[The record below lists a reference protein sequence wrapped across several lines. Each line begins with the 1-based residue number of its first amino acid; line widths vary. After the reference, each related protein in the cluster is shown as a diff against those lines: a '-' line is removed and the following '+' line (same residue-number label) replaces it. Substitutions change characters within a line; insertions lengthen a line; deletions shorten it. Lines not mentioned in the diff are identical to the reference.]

1 MPVKGETASQETTR
15 KAGRGGL
22 ALAAGKIYFIFLGL
36 IQQIVLQRV
45 LGLDGYGGLSTVLS
59 LASITYNP
67 IVSSSIQGVSRAVA
81 QSPDAERPQALR
93 RTVGIHFLLSVPVAL
108 AFFFAAPLG
117 GESLRAP
124 HLVSALRIVSFVILF
139 YGLYTPLVG
148 ALNGQQKF
156 FHQAGLDAA
165 AATLPADP
173 GIEDKRVRGG
183 VVSAGRDRD
192 AIWDALQR
200 KEVYATSGR
209 RTLLWFDLLGAAPND
224 QAGSAPMGACW
235 RARWPSS

>member
-81 QSPDAERPQALR
+81 QSPDEERPQASHERQTCQDLKGQRVAASCVVDETRER
-93 RTVGIHFLLSVPVAL
+93 R
-108 AFFFAAPLG
+108 
-117 GESLRAP
+117 R
-124 HLVSALRIVSFVILF
+124 R
-139 YGLYTPLVG
+139 
-148 ALNGQQKF
+148 
-156 FHQAGLDAA
+156 HQ
-165 AATLPADP
+165 
-173 GIEDKRVRGG
+173 ER
-183 VVSAGRDRD
+183 
-192 AIWDALQR
+192 
-200 KEVYATSGR
+200 
-209 RTLLWFDLLGAAPND
+209 
-224 QAGSAPMGACW
+224 
-235 RARWPSS
+235 